1 VLIIGGGLIGVEV
14 ANTLV
19 DYGNKVTIVEML
31 DEIARGMELVTKKL
45 NIKKLKEN
53 NVEIFTNAMLTK
65 VENSTA
71 FIDLTDRNKQ
81 ITIED
86 IDIYVVAAGM
96 KPNKELFE
104 KLEGKIDT
112 KIIGDANEIGDA
124 VSAIQSAYF
133 TCKEL

>member
-1 VLIIGGGLIGVEV
+1 
-14 ANTLV
+14 
-19 DYGNKVTIVEML
+19 
-31 DEIARGMELVTKKL
+31 
-45 NIKKLKEN
+45 
-53 NVEIFTNAMLTK
+53 MLTK